1 MRLLRV
7 KLFTDG
13 RGYVNQGSHDQGAF
27 MTNEQWL
34 EMFKDIGAKMRR
46 GITDILNSEGG
57 KIPLGKGAG
66 GDKTFPV
73 DKWAEDII
81 ISALEQ
87 AEREGETFTL
97 ISEELGIR
105 KFGDG
110 RKIVLVDPIDGSN
123 NAKTGIPFFSSSMAL
138 LNGDTL
144 SDLAAG
150 YVINL
155 STGDEFWA
163 LRAQGAYKNG
173 KRIRTS
179 ATEGISVV
187 AYEASS
193 PQSDLPRLMPLLLQ
207 AKRTRCFGSTALDL
221 AYLASGSI
229 SLFATATASRAF
241 DYAAG
246 MLIVEEADGVITDLE
261 GRHIDHVVAGLDR
274 TVPLLASAHERL
286 HVVALEL
293 LAAT

>member
-1 MRLLRV
+1 
-7 KLFTDG
+7 
-13 RGYVNQGSHDQGAF
+13 

-34 EMFKDIGAKMRR
+34 DIFKEIGAKMR
-46 GITDILNSEGG
+46 GGLTEILNREGG

-81 ISALEQ
+81 ISALEK

-97 ISEELGIR
+97 ISEELGVR
-105 KFGDG
+105 KFGEG
-110 RKIVLVDPIDGSN
+110 GKVVLVDPIDGSN

-163 LRAQGAYKNG
+163 LRARGAYKNG
-173 KRIRTS
+173 KRIRTL
-179 ATEGISVV
+179 ATEDITIV

-193 PQSDLPRLMPLLLQ
+193 PKSDLPRLMPLLTQ

-221 AYLASGSI
+221 AYLASGAI
-229 SLFATATASRAF
+229 SQFATATASRAF

-261 GRHIDHVVAGLDR
+261 GRHIDHVVVGLDR
-274 TVPLLASAHERL
+274 TVPLLASAHQRL
-286 HVVALEL
+286 HAAALKL
-293 LAAT
+293 LAPH

>member
-1 MRLLRV
+1 
-7 KLFTDG
+7 
-13 RGYVNQGSHDQGAF
+13 
-27 MTNEQWL
+27 MTSEQWVGV
-34 EMFKDIGAKMRR
+34 FKDIGAKMRS
-46 GITDILNSEGG
+46 GIADTLDREGG
-57 KIPLGKGAG
+57 RIPLGKGAG

-81 ISALEQ
+81 ISVLEQ
-87 AEREGETFTL
+87 TQQRGEAFTL

-105 KFGDG
+105 KFGNG
-110 RKIVLVDPIDGSN
+110 SKVVLVDPIDGSN
-123 NAKTGIPFFSSSMAL
+123 NAKSGIPFFSSSMAL

-173 KRIRTS
+173 KRIRTV
-179 ATEGISVV
+179 ATEGITVV
-187 AYEASS
+187 AYEATS
-193 PQSDLPRLMPLLLQ
+193 PKTDLPRLMPLLTQ

-221 AYLASGSI
+221 AYLASGAI

-246 MLIVEEADGVITDLE
+246 MLIVEEADGVITDLD
-261 GRHIDHVVAGLDR
+261 GRHINHFAAGLDR
-274 TVPLLASAHERL
+274 TVPILACAHERL
-286 HVVALEL
+286 HAQALAL
-293 LAAT
+293 LSTT